1 MAELTVHEKD
11 TYREQKKNRAR
22 SLILFCLR
30 MQDWKPVTKDEM
42 YVVRALFKLM
52 GTIQKPTLRSYFSK
66 KFYSG
71 NYFLWQCNFY
81 GLV

>member
-1 MAELTVHEKD
+1 MVELIAHEAN
-11 TYREQKKNRAR
+11 TYREQKISAR

-52 GTIQKPTLRSYFSK
+52 GTIQKPTL
-66 KFYSG
+66 
-71 NYFLWQCNFY
+71 
-81 GLV
+81 